1 MTPRLRRA
9 ALLAATVLLVA
20 LPGVAAGFPGAAGA
34 ARVVGAVGG
43 LPAECP
49 PVDLTDEV
57 AVDQRAAASN
67 DVFVGRVDVA
77 TPTAGSG
84 RVSYVV
90 AVQRTWRGDVAKD
103 QPATVIVDWPVG
115 AQPGVAQGS
124 AYLFFTRD
132 TAEGIVAD
140 ACGGTVLL
148 PGGLTPKIA
157 ATLKAYLASVE
168 PPPAPEPQPVP
179 VTFHQPDEPLGD
191 PPQIGRVL
199 ASGGAISLIG
209 LLGLLLVSRL
219 GRRRP

>member
-1 MTPRLRRA
+1 MTSPRLLRA
-9 ALLAATVLLVA
+9 ALLAATVPLVV
-20 LPGVAAGFPGAAGA
+20 LTGSAAGSA
-34 ARVVGAVGG
+34 GG

-49 PVDLTDEV
+49 PVDLTDER
-57 AVDQRAAASN
+57 AVDQRAAASD
-67 DVFVGRVDVA
+67 DVFAGRVDVA

-90 AVQRTWRGDVAKD
+90 SVRRAWRGDVAKG
-103 QPATVIVDWPVG
+103 QQASVTVDWPVG
-115 AQPGVAQGS
+115 AQPGVAQGAS
-124 AYLFFTRD
+124 YVFFTHD
-132 TAEGIVAD
+132 TAAGIVAD
-140 ACGGTVLL
+140 ACGGAVPL

-157 ATLKAYLASVE
+157 ATLKAYLSSVE
-168 PPPAPEPQPVP
+168 PPPVPEPQPTP
-179 VTFHQPDEPLGD
+179 VSFHQPDEPLGD